1 MLKHLRLFIVLSVLL
16 LSGCQSLVTPLAPLA
31 NLGVE
36 STFESPTAPME
47 MDTILT
53 IDSNIRYGVLENGL
67 TYYVRH
73 NAEPANRAELWL
85 AINAGSLLE
94 DEDQLGLAHFLEHML
109 FNGTERFP
117 EQALINFFE
126 TVGMTFGPDINAYTS
141 FDETVY
147 QLRFPL
153 DDPEIVRTAFE
164 VLEDWAAYATIDPA
178 EVEAERGVIIEEE
191 RLRDQNASG
200 RVRNQIIPVLLG
212 ESRYADR
219 LPIGD
224 MQIVRTASAETI
236 RRFYEDWYRPD
247 LMAVV
252 AVGDFDVDEFE
263 ALIHEH
269 FSDLPQPEEPRERL
283 TFDVPSHDETRY
295 LVISDPEYPVSVVEI
310 SYKQE
315 AHEGQTVG
323 DYRQLLVQFLFNYLF
338 NFRLDEISRQADSP
352 FIAAYYNRGTLVRPV
367 DSIDIG
373 AQVRDEEI
381 LEGLDGILTEVERIR
396 RHGFNQSELERAKTA
411 VLSFYRRM
419 YNNRENWDSATYA
432 DEYLRNFFTNE
443 PIPGIARELQIAE
456 ALLPGIT
463 LVEVNDRVEDLVGE
477 ENRTVIVIAPEKE
490 EITLPGERS
499 LADLIAAVEE
509 KDLDPYA
516 DVEVAGELVAEIP
529 MAVDVISASE
539 IEELGVT
546 EIVLANGVRVFMKPT
561 NFTQQV
567 VFVGI
572 SPGGSSLVSDEDYWE
587 ATFIADIV
595 AESGLGE
602 YERTELNRLLTGRG
616 LGVGP
621 SIDALTESIGGAAPP
636 DELDPL
642 FQLIYLYFT
651 APRADKAAFRT
662 FQDQVIAFLRNRGLT
677 PSAALQ
683 DTLMRIRYGDSPR
696 YSIPTVEQVNAL
708 DLDRAFEIYQ
718 ERFADASDFTF
729 IFVGDFDVNVIT
741 NYAQTYLG
749 NLPTLDREENWQD
762 VQPDPPAGVIEEAV
776 YAGQEQ
782 QSIVQLLFTGPF
794 EPGYETG
801 LRLRALETVL
811 DILIREELRER
822 RGGVYASFVS
832 AQQEVKPDA
841 LYTAQV
847 AFSTDPE
854 RVDELIEAVFDLI
867 EQVQSDGPSADLM
880 AKATAQMIRE
890 RELALEENS
899 FWLEQL
905 ADYAFDAET
914 DLRRILSYDEDV
926 LALTAEEIQA
936 IATEILRDDQY
947 IQVVLYPRAMQP

>member
-1 MLKHLRLFIVLSVLL
+1 MLKHLRLLIILSVFLF
-16 LSGCQSLVTPLAPLA
+16 SGCQSFAPLA

-36 STFESPTAPME
+36 STFQPPVASLE
-47 MDTILT
+47 MDTVLE

-73 NAEPANRAELWL
+73 NREPANRAELWL
-85 AINAGSLLE
+85 AINAGSLVE

-147 QLRFPL
+147 QLRFPT
-153 DDPEIVRTAFE
+153 DDEEIVRTAFE
-164 VLEDWAAYATIDPA
+164 VLEDWAAYATIDPV
-178 EVEAERGVIIEEE
+178 EVEAERGVVVEEE
-191 RLRDQNASG
+191 RLRDQNAGG

-212 ESRYADR
+212 DSRYAAR

-224 MQIVRTASAETI
+224 MEIIRTAPADAL

-263 ALIHEH
+263 ALIIEH
-269 FSDLPQPEEPRERL
+269 FSDLPQPEEPRERP
-283 TFDVPSHDETRY
+283 TFDVPGHDETRY
-295 LVISDPEYPVSVVEI
+295 LVIGDPEYPVSIVEI

-315 AHEGQTVG
+315 SHEGQTVG

-352 FIAAYYNRGTLVRPV
+352 FIAAYYNRGSLVRPM

-381 LEGLDGILTEVERIR
+381 LEGMDGILTEVERIR
-396 RHGFNQSELERAKTA
+396 RHGFTESELERAKNA

-419 YNNRENWDSATYA
+419 YNNRENWDSESYA
-432 DEYLRNFFTNE
+432 AEYLRNFFVNE

-463 LVEVNDRVEDLVGE
+463 LAEVNDLVEALVGE
-477 ENRTVIVIAPEKE
+477 ENRTIIVIAPEK
-490 EITLPGERS
+490 
-499 LADLIAAVEE
+499 ADLVLPQESELAAVLAAAEE
-509 KDLDPYA
+509 KDLDPYV
-516 DVEVAGELVAEIP
+516 DVDVAGELVSEVP
-529 MAVDVISASE
+529 LAVDVVSSNE
-539 IEELGVT
+539 IEMLGIT
-546 EIVLANGVRVFMKPT
+546 EIELANGVRVILKPT

-567 VFVGI
+567 IFAGV
-572 SPGGSSLVSDEDYWE
+572 SPGGSSLVADEEYWE
-587 ATFIADIV
+587 AAFISNIV
-595 AESGLGE
+595 SESGLGD

-616 LGVGP
+616 VGVSP
-621 SIDALTESIGGAAPP
+621 SIDELTESIGGGAPP
-636 DELDPL
+636 DELEPL

-651 APRADKAAFRT
+651 APRADEAAFST
-662 FQDQVIAFLRNRGLT
+662 FQDQVRAFLRNRGLT

-683 DTLMRIRYGDSPR
+683 DALMRIRYGDSLR
-696 YSIPTVEQVNAL
+696 HSIPTVDQINDF
-708 DLDRAFEIYQ
+708 DLERAFEIYQ

-729 IFVGDFDVNVIT
+729 VFVGDFDVNVMID
-741 NYAQTYLG
+741 YAQTYLG
-749 NLPTLDREENWQD
+749 NLPTLDREESWQN
-762 VQPDPPAGVIEEAV
+762 VQSEPPGGVIAEAV

-782 QSIVQLLFTGPF
+782 QSIVQMLFTGPF
-794 EPGYETG
+794 DPDYETG

-822 RGGVYASFVS
+822 RGGVYGYFASAS
-832 AQQEVKPDA
+832 QESEPQP
-841 LYTAQV
+841 LYTAQI
-847 AFSTDPE
+847 AFSTDPG
-854 RVDELIEAVFDLI
+854 RVDELIEATFELI
-867 EQVQSDGPSADLM
+867 AQIQNEGPSAELM
-880 AKATAQMIRE
+880 TIATAQMMRQ
-890 RELALEENS
+890 RELALEDNS

-905 ADYAFDAET
+905 VNYALDAET
-914 DLRRILSYDEDV
+914 DLHRILSYDEDV
-926 LALTAEEIQA
+926 RALTAAEIQA
-936 IATEILRDDQY
+936 LAQEILRDDQY

>member
-1 MLKHLRLFIVLSVLL
+1 VRLLIVLSILI
-16 LSGCQSLVTPLAPLA
+16 LSGCQSPVAPLTNQPSIRPPA
-31 NLGVE
+31 SL
-36 STFESPTAPME
+36 E
-47 MDTILT
+47 MDTVLT

-117 EQALINFFE
+117 EQALIDFFE
-126 TVGMTFGPDINAYTS
+126 TVGMSFGPDINAYTS

-153 DDPEIVRTAFE
+153 DDPEIVQTAFE
-164 VLEDWAAYATIDPA
+164 VLEDWAAYATIDA
-178 EVEAERGVIIEEE
+178 VEVEAERGVIIEEE
-191 RLRDQNASG
+191 RLRDQNAGG

-212 ESRYADR
+212 DSLYAER

-224 MQIVRTASAETI
+224 MEIVRTASAETI

-263 ALIHEH
+263 AMIHEH

-283 TFDVPSHDETRY
+283 TFNVPDHEETRY
-295 LVISDPEYPVSVVEI
+295 LVISDPEYPVSTVEI

-323 DYRQLLVQFLFNYLF
+323 DYRQLLVQFLFDDLF
-338 NFRLDEISRQADSP
+338 NFRLDEIGRQADSP
-352 FIAAYYNRGTLVRPV
+352 FIAAYYSRSNLVRPV

-396 RHGFNQSELERAKTA
+396 RHGFTESELERSKIEM
-411 VLSFYRRM
+411 LSFYRRM
-419 YNNRENWDSATYA
+419 YNNRENWESESYA
-432 DEYLRNFFTNE
+432 AEYLRNFFTDE

-463 LVEVNDRVEDLVGE
+463 LDEVNDLVEDLVGE
-477 ENRTVIVIAPEKE
+477 ENRTVLVIAPEKE
-490 EITLPGERS
+490 ELTLPAES
-499 LADLIAAVEE
+499 DLVEVIAAVEE

-516 DVEVAGELVAEIP
+516 DVDVAGELVSEVP
-529 MAVDVISASE
+529 LPVDVLERSE
-539 IEELGVT
+539 IEELGIT
-546 EIVLANGVRVFMKPT
+546 EIELTNGVRVIMKPT

-567 VFVGI
+567 LFAGI
-572 SPGGSSLVSDEDYWE
+572 SPGGSSLVADDEYLE
-587 ATFIADIV
+587 ASFISNIV
-595 AESGLGE
+595 SESGLGDF
-602 YERTELNRLLTGRG
+602 ERTELNRLLTGRG
-616 LGVGP
+616 VGVSPG
-621 SIDALTESIGGAAPP
+621 IENLTESMGGGAPP
-636 DELDPL
+636 DELEPM

-651 APRADKAAFRT
+651 APRADDAAFAT
-662 FQDQVIAFLRNRGLT
+662 FQDQLIAFLRNRDLT

-683 DTLMRIRYGDSPR
+683 DRLMQILYGDSIR
-696 YSIPTVEQVNAL
+696 YSVPTVEQINDL
-708 DLDRAFEIYQ
+708 DLDRAIEIYQ

-729 IFVGDFDVNVIT
+729 VFVGDFDVDVLT
-741 NYAQTYLG
+741 DYAQTYLAT
-749 NLPTLDREENWQD
+749 LPTLDREETWQD
-762 VQPDPPAGVIEEAV
+762 TQPDPPSGVIEEAV
-776 YAGQEQ
+776 YAGQEE

-794 EPGYETG
+794 EPDYESG
-801 LRLRALETVL
+801 LQLRALETVL
-811 DILIREELRER
+811 DILIREDLREQ
-822 RGGVYASFVS
+822 RGGVYASFAS
-832 AQQEVKPDA
+832 AEQETEPDQ
-841 LYTAQV
+841 LYSVQV

-854 RVDELIEAVFDLI
+854 RVDELVAAVFELI
-867 EQVQSDGPSADLM
+867 DQVQNDGPSAELM
-880 AKATAQMIRE
+880 TKATAQMIRD
-890 RELALEENS
+890 RELALEDNS
-899 FWLEQL
+899 FWLEAL
-905 ADYAFDAET
+905 ADYAFDSET
-914 DLRRILSYDEDV
+914 DLRKILSYEEDV
-926 LALTAEEIQA
+926 LALSAAEIQA
-936 IATEILRDDQY
+936 LAQEILRKEQY